1 MKCVKRMGLCLVVAF
16 AIGAIGAA
24 SASASPPEYGRC
36 LKAEK
41 IGKTYNGR
49 YTNSNCTTA
58 SESKTGKYEWFP
70 GVLKTKMTTSGGKGA
85 LETVGKLGVGCQSE
99 SSTGE
104 FSGTKEVKNTVV
116 TFKGCEAAGDKCS
129 TAGAGAGELVTNP
142 LEGIIGFENKAAKK
156 TAFDLYPAGKTGLF
170 IEFACSALT
179 VAVQGSVIVPIASD
193 KMLTSTVLKYKAVK
207 GKQQVEHFEGGPT
220 DILETS
226 FKGGP
231 FEQSGQT
238 ITTTLTTE
246 EKIEL
251 NAVV

>member
-1 MKCVKRMGLCLVVAF
+1 MKYVKRMGLCLVVAF
-16 AIGAIGAA
+16 AMGAIGAA
-24 SASASPPEYGRC
+24 SASAQAPEYGRC

-41 IGKTYNGR
+41 IGSAYNGG

-70 GVLKTKMTTSGGKGA
+70 GVLKTKMFTSGGKGA
-85 LETVGKLGVGCQSE
+85 LETVGKLGVGCQTETSV
-99 SSTGE
+99 GE

-116 TFKGCEAAGDKCS
+116 TFRGCEAAGDKCS
-129 TAGAGAGELVTNP
+129 TTGAGAGELVTNS
-142 LEGIIGFENKAAKK
+142 LEGVVGFENKAAKK
-156 TAFDLYPAGKTGLF
+156 TAFDLYPAGRTGLF
-170 IEFACSALT
+170 IEFACGPLS
-179 VAVQGSVIVPIASD
+179 VAVRGSVLVPITSD
-193 KMLTSTVLKYKAVK
+193 KMLTSLKLKYKATK
-207 GKQQVEHFEGGPT
+207 GKQQVEHFEGQPN

>member
-1 MKCVKRMGLCLVVAF
+1 MKRIGVVGLCLAAVFAMSAIVVS
-16 AIGAIGAA
+16 
-24 SASASPPEYGRC
+24 SASAAAPEYGRC

-41 IGKTYNGR
+41 IGKVYNGG
-49 YTNSNCTTA
+49 YTNSSCTTA

-70 GVLKTKMTTSGGKGA
+70 GVIKNKMTTSGGKGI
-85 LETVGKLGVGCQSE
+85 LETVGHLEVVCATETSV
-99 SSTGE
+99 GE

-116 TFKGCEAAGDKCS
+116 TFKGCEVAGTKCS
-129 TAGAGAGELVTNP
+129 TTGAGDGELVTKP

-170 IEFACSALT
+170 IEFACSSLT
-179 VAVQGSVIVPIASD
+179 VAVQGSVIVPISSD
-193 KMLTSTVLKYKAVK
+193 KMLTSLKLKYKEIK
-207 GKQQVEHFEGGPT
+207 GKQQVEHFEGGPP
-220 DILETS
+220 DILESS

-231 FEQSGQT
+231 FEQAGQT

-246 EKIEL
+246 EKMEL

>member
-1 MKCVKRMGLCLVVAF
+1 MKRIGMVGLCLAAVLAMSAVVV
-16 AIGAIGAA
+16 A
-24 SASASPPEYGRC
+24 SASAAAPEYGRC

-41 IGKTYNGR
+41 IGKVYNGG
-49 YTNSNCTTA
+49 YTNSSCTTA

-70 GVLKTKMTTSGGKGA
+70 GVVKNKMTTSGGKA
-85 LETVGKLGVGCQSE
+85 LLETVDHLEVACTSE
-99 SSTGE
+99 TSVGE
-104 FSGTKEVKNTVV
+104 FNGAKEVKDTVV
-116 TFKGCEAAGDKCS
+116 TFKGCEAAGDECS
-129 TAGAGAGELVTNP
+129 TTGAGTGELVTKT

-170 IEFACSALT
+170 IEFACGALT
-179 VAVQGSVIVPIASD
+179 VAVRGSVLVPISSD
-193 KMLTSTVLKYKAVK
+193 KMLTSLKLKYKATK
-207 GKQQVEHFEGGPT
+207 GKQQVEHFEGQPN

-246 EKIEL
+246 EKLEL